1 MKKSFQELDLSN
13 SFLFSA
19 ALEDEE
25 TCQLVLEI
33 ILGCKIPKV
42 KVHAE
47 HSVLINSD
55 FKSVRLDIYASDEVQ
70 VNYNL
75 EAQNENQGNLPKR
88 SRFYQAEMD
97 VSSLKPGED
106 YHNLKPGYVIFICS
120 FDPFG
125 QGLYRY
131 TFEER
136 CLERDISLG
145 DGTRKIF
152 LNTKGKNE
160 DEVPEELVHFLKYM
174 EESTSEYVSSIT
186 DESIIHLHEKIT
198 ELKKQRKLEARY
210 MTVEEW
216 MNAMAKK
223 AVAEAREEAETK
235 GKAEGKA
242 EDILLLLSELGSIPS
257 DLETRIFSERDSET
271 LKNWLKLAAR
281 AESVEQFQRE
291 IK

>member
-1 MKKSFQELDLSN
+1 MRASCKKNTEI
-13 SFLFSA
+13 FLPYI
-19 ALEDEE
+19 D
-25 TCQLVLEI
+25 
-33 ILGCKIPKV
+33 
-42 KVHAE
+42 
-47 HSVLINSD
+47 
-55 FKSVRLDIYASDEVQ
+55 
-70 VNYNL
+70 
-75 EAQNENQGNLPKR
+75 
-88 SRFYQAEMD
+88 
-97 VSSLKPGED
+97 
-106 YHNLKPGYVIFICS
+106 IFICS

-136 CLERDISLG
+136 CLEREISLG

-216 MNAMAKK
+216 MNIRADKAK
-223 AVAEAREEAETK
+223 T
-235 GKAEGKA
+235 EGKA
-242 EDILLLLSELGSIPS
+242 EDILLLLSELGNIPS
-257 DLETRIFSERDSET
+257 DLETRILTERDSET

-291 IK
+291 ISQQ

>member
-1 MKKSFQELDLSN
+1 MEKTFQELDLSN

-33 ILGCKIPKV
+33 ILGCKIPKA

-160 DEVPEELVHFLKYM
+160 DEVSEELVHFLKYV

-216 MNAMAKK
+216 MSIRADK
-223 AVAEAREEAETK
+223 AREE
-235 GKAEGKA
+235 GKQES
-242 EDILLLLSELGSIPS
+242 ILMLLSEVGDVPAE
-257 DLETRIFSERDSET
+257 LETRIFSERDSET

-291 IK
+291 IG

>member
-97 VSSLKPGED
+97 VSALKPGED

-136 CLERDISLG
+136 CLEREISLG

-216 MNAMAKK
+216 MNIRADKAK
-223 AVAEAREEAETK
+223 T
-235 GKAEGKA
+235 EGKA
-242 EDILLLLSELGSIPS
+242 EDILLLLSELGNIPS
-257 DLETRIFSERDSET
+257 DLEARILSERDSET

-291 IK
+291 ISQQ

>member
-216 MNAMAKK
+216 MNIMAKK
-223 AVAEAREEAETK
+223 AADEAREEAETK
-235 GKAEGKA
+235 GKA

-257 DLETRIFSERDSET
+257 DLETRIFSETDSEM

>member
-216 MNAMAKK
+216 MNIMAKK
-223 AVAEAREEAETK
+223 AADEAREEAETK
-235 GKAEGKA
+235 GKA